1 MKNNKYFLIIASVIA
16 LVAAFYLGRLS
27 GNYAIVEKN
36 NTSTTPAVNQTSQTV
51 NSSESATAATASQ
64 EIKTGEVPEKALKV
78 LHYVRANHSA
88 PDGYVGGRVF
98 QNREKL
104 LPQNEKYQ
112 EWDVNPKVEGQNRG
126 AERLVTS
133 EKNAYYT
140 QDHYRSFVKIQE

>member
-51 NSSESATAATASQ
+51 NSSGSATVVTASQ

-78 LHYVRANHSA
+78 LQYVRANHSA

>member
-51 NSSESATAATASQ
+51 NSSESAAVATASQ

-78 LHYVRANHSA
+78 LQYVRTNHSA